1 MKLMVLSQ
9 ILVAIGYI
17 GSDLTDMDIGMLNIG
32 HDHSNDD
39 HADVDNLDIHRKK
52 QVEGKY

>member
-9 ILVAIGYI
+9 ILEAFGYI

>member
-9 ILVAIGYI
+9 ILEAIGYI
-17 GSDLTDMDIGMLNIG
+17 GSDQTDMDIGMLNIG